1 MTLNDYT
8 SKKYDNTNRGILW
21 DIPVSDDGKKQMTL
35 VKQGK
40 LNMDGQQQ
48 TIYGVVRKNRDGEFI
63 MSLLAEI
70 GTIKVN
76 PDAQPELEGTEQ
88 SRRPDSKGIVQNM
101 ELKGTYQLSG
111 WKSVSNGGN
120 PQTILKVQKLG
131 DDGKPVREYKE
142 GDSFEDIPI

>member
-63 MSLLAEI
+63 MSLLA
-70 GTIKVN
+70 
-76 PDAQPELEGTEQ
+76 
-88 SRRPDSKGIVQNM
+88 
-101 ELKGTYQLSG
+101 
-111 WKSVSNGGN
+111 
-120 PQTILKVQKLG
+120 
-131 DDGKPVREYKE
+131 
-142 GDSFEDIPI
+142 